1 MESVNAKRIKLC
13 IQLAELTKRGNVP
26 WKRSDG
32 MVRATV
38 GIRMIF
44 LWEDAGGNAP
54 LEYVLIRHAQTGSD
68 LDQFSDESLETE
80 DFTPEIGM
88 WKVMEETRLL
98 AERQASGL
106 DETLDGLLADLDDLS
121 NPF

>member
-1 MESVNAKRIKLC
+1 MESVNAKRVKLC
-13 IQLAELTKRGNVP
+13 IQLAELTKQGNIP

-38 GIRMIF
+38 GVRMIF
-44 LWEDAGGNAP
+44 LWEDTAGSSP
-54 LEYVLIRHAQTGSD
+54 LEYVLIRHAQTGVE

-80 DFTPEIGM
+80 DFTPEVGV

-106 DETLDGLLADLDDLS
+106 DETLDGLLADLDGLS
-121 NPF
+121 KLF